1 MTVLS
6 KKKAQAL
13 SEECEPSSS
22 AHGHVLPLSTTQTH
36 SQVNNNLQSYFINF
50 SALYQN
56 KMVCLILPYLLNL
69 YFNLDILS
77 YICNR

>member
-56 KMVCLILPYLLNL
+56 
-69 YFNLDILS
+69 
-77 YICNR
+77 

>member
-22 AHGHVLPLSTTQTH
+22 AHSHALPLSTTQAH
-36 SQVNNNLQSYFINF
+36 SQVNNNLTSYYSHF
-50 SALYQN
+50 SG
-56 KMVCLILPYLLNL
+56 
-69 YFNLDILS
+69 
-77 YICNR
+77 